1 MLILISF
8 DVQYSQKAVSSFE
21 KGLNGQ
27 KHSSSGTQWP
37 VKTLPPVKCLIP
49 PLTPYR
55 YLENHSECYFLK
67 LKKLKHSWNPRILPP
82 RPLPLKKRG
91 GGRGG
96 EGVEFLKFSK
106 KRGRGVQMFIPIKI
120 EGLVK

>member
-55 YLENHSECYFLK
+55 FLENHSECYFLK
-67 LKKLKHSWNPRILPP
+67 LKKLKHSWNPCT
-82 RPLPLKKRG
+82 LPLLPLALKN
-91 GGRGG
+91 G
-96 EGVEFLKFSK
+96 EFEFSKFSK
-106 KRGRGVQMFIPIKI
+106 NRGRGVQMFIPIKI

>member
-1 MLILISF
+1 MLIVISF

-37 VKTLPPVKCLIP
+37 VKNFTPSKMFDS

-67 LKKLKHSWNPRILPP
+67 LKKLKHSWNPRILPL
-82 RPLPLKKRG
+82 RPLSLKKG
-91 GGRGG
+91 GGGG
-96 EGVEFLKFSK
+96 G
-106 KRGRGVQMFIPIKI
+106 
-120 EGLVK
+120 